1 MPFSEAF
8 CGLFARRVLSVQL
21 WEAVK
26 ASGTKTCG
34 LNVCVLLCFPCASC
48 SNVGLSSARG
58 RCHFQLIWL
67 GVAVTLQARPAFSL
81 PRLRLCVC
89 RFRGFGLLAAA
100 CAHLWRRPRC
110 VCAAFA
116 LLWLRVACPH
126 LKRRS
131 LLWLLL
137 PALRIVAR
145 WRLPKVAQSLLQS
158 VPVLLSARGRR
169 LCCDHGAAKAWC
181 LLCFFR
187 FGLRLCR
194 RFAELAGH
202 AGWQRLGRQ
211 PAGSQSGVEESC
223 GQRGF
228 RQVLLP
234 ASECVAAACF
244 YLLRVW
250 ALPI

>member
-1 MPFSEAF
+1 MCSV
-8 CGLFARRVLSVQL
+8 VLSVCLLQQRWL
-21 WEAVK
+21 VKCKGPLSFPADLARRRRNIAGQACLFFATAAAV
-26 ASGTKTCG
+26 
-34 LNVCVLLCFPCASC
+34 
-48 SNVGLSSARG
+48 
-58 RCHFQLIWL
+58 
-67 GVAVTLQARPAFSL
+67 
-81 PRLRLCVC
+81 CVC

-126 LKRRS
+126 LKRRP